1 MCCIRKLKGRKKKI
15 WGELQTGSCSEE
27 TTLEMGSKRKKKK
40 KDKREGGRNKC
51 SVDILKD
58 CRGVHGTLEI
68 GASGN
73 KKNNNNNNVSWP
85 IVGR

>member
-40 KDKREGGRNKC
+40 KEKREG
-51 SVDILKD
+51 
-58 CRGVHGTLEI
+58 EI
-68 GASGN
+68 N
-73 KKNNNNNNVSWP
+73 TVP
-85 IVGR
+85 IF

>member
-1 MCCIRKLKGRKKKI
+1 M
-15 WGELQTGSCSEE
+15 QTGSCSEE

-68 GASGN
+68 GALGN
-73 KKNNNNNNVSWP
+73 KEIIIIITFRGLLLAGEDGDGIKKKKK
-85 IVGR
+85 RF